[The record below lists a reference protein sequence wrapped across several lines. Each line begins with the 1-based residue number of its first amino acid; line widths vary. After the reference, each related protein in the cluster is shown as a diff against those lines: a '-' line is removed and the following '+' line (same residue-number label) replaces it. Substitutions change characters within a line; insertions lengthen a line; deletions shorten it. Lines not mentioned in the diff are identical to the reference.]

1 MQPDVQTL
9 VGERRRRLS
18 AVLALAAVTLWCVV
32 AAFFVGGGG
41 SDAVRT
47 VWIDV
52 ALVALDLL
60 AASAAVL
67 AARAEHLEHR
77 TRLGWRLVALAF
89 AFRATA
95 DGIWWWLEV
104 VQGRQPFPSLADVFY
119 VLFVPALLAALL
131 TFPVRRRSRGEQQ
144 RLWLDIAIVLV
155 GAFMVVWYLVLGPT
169 ARGADA
175 SVATL
180 LSIAYPIGDLV
191 LVFGLAALFVRGV
204 GSLARRPLYLLML
217 GVCSFVAADLG
228 FAAASLG
235 DGFATGSWPDF
246 AFLGASA
253 LVALAAAAQLRTGV
267 VPARPPR
274 AVRDTM
280 PLLANPLPYLGV
292 ALGYGLLVWV
302 GRNESPYGLGGL
314 LLSAVLITVLV
325 LARQITVT
333 RDNERL
339 ARRFEE
345 IAVTDALTGLA
356 NRRRLLEVAEQAV
369 AAADGDGSDV
379 ALVVID
385 VDRFKE
391 VNDTLGHL
399 AGDVVIRVVA
409 ARIRAAV
416 RPGDLPARYGGDEFV
431 VLMPGL
437 GGADALAVTRRLAEG
452 VCAEPVHTPAGPVRV
467 TLSIGVAHVA
477 GTPPA
482 DALNRV
488 EQLLT
493 RADNALYEVKRRG
506 RDGVHLA
513 SV

>member
-1 MQPDVQTL
+1 MQPEVRSTA
-9 VGERRRRLS
+9 GGRRRRLG
-18 AVLALAAVTLWCVV
+18 AVLALVAVVLWGVV
-32 AAFFVGGGG
+32 AVFFVSGGGD
-41 SDAVRT
+41 DAVRT

-52 ALVALDLL
+52 AMVVLDLL
-60 AASAAVL
+60 AALTAVL
-67 AARAEHLEHR
+67 AGRGEHLERR
-77 TRLGWRLVALAF
+77 TRRGWQLVALAF
-89 AFRATA
+89 SFRAAA

-104 VQGRQPFPSLADVFY
+104 VQGEQPFPSLADLFY

-144 RLWLDIAIVLV
+144 RLWLDIAIVLI

-169 ARGADA
+169 AQGADA
-175 SVATL
+175 SIATL
-180 LSIAYPIGDLV
+180 LSITYPIGDLV
-191 LVFGLAALFVRGV
+191 LVFGLAALFVRGI
-204 GSLARRPLYLLML
+204 GSLVRLPLYLLMF

-246 AFLGASA
+246 AFLGAPA
-253 LVALAAAAQLRTGV
+253 LVALAAAAQLRPRTAVAAGTPRV
-267 VPARPPR
+267 VRT
-274 AVRDTM
+274 TM

-356 NRRRLLEVAEQAV
+356 NRRRLLEAAEHAV
-369 AAADGDGSDV
+369 ATADGHEV

-385 VDRFKE
+385 VDHFKE

-399 AGDVVIRVVA
+399 AGDVVIRAVA
-409 ARIRAAV
+409 DRIQAAV
-416 RPGDLPARYGGDEFV
+416 RPGDLAARYGGDEFV

-437 GGADALAVTRRLAEG
+437 GGDDAMAVTRRLAAA
-452 VCAEPVHTPAGPVRV
+452 VRSEPVHTPAGPVHV

-477 GTPPA
+477 GTPAA
-482 DALNRV
+482 DAPGRV

-493 RADNALYEVKRRG
+493 RADKALYEVKRRG

-513 SV
+513 TA

>member
-1 MQPDVQTL
+1 VQPDARTTT
-9 VGERRRRLS
+9 GGRRRRLG
-18 AVLALAAVTLWCVV
+18 AAFALAAVVLWCVV
-32 AAFFVGGGG
+32 AGFFISGGG
-41 SDAVRT
+41 SEAVRT

-52 ALVALDLL
+52 ALVVLDLL
-60 AASAAVL
+60 AALTAVL
-67 AARAEHLEHR
+67 AGRAEHLERR
-77 TRLGWRLVALAF
+77 TRVGWQLVGLAF
-89 AFRATA
+89 AFRAVA
-95 DGIWWWLEV
+95 DGIWWWLEA
-104 VQGRQPFPSLADVFY
+104 VQGEQPFPSLADLFY
-119 VLFVPALLAALL
+119 VLFVPTLLAALL
-131 TFPVRRRSRGEQQ
+131 TFPVRRRTRGEQQ

-169 ARGADA
+169 AQMADA
-175 SVATL
+175 SLATL
-180 LSIAYPIGDLV
+180 LSITYPIGDLV
-191 LVFGLAALFVRGV
+191 LMFGLAALFVRGV
-204 GSLARRPLYLLML
+204 GSLVRGPLYLLML

-235 DGFATGSWPDF
+235 DGYATGSWPDF

-253 LVALAAAAQLRTGV
+253 LVALAAAAQLRSRSAGARAAV
-267 VPARPPR
+267 V
-274 AVRDTM
+274 VRDGMT
-280 PLLANPLPYLGV
+280 LLANPLPYLGV

-302 GRNESPYGLGGL
+302 GRDESPYGLGGL
-314 LLSAVLITVLV
+314 LLSAVLITLLV
-325 LARQITVT
+325 LARQITET

-356 NRRRLLEVAEQAV
+356 NRRRLLEAAEQAV
-369 AAADGDGSDV
+369 TAADGDEI

-399 AGDVVIRVVA
+399 AGDVVIRAVA
-409 ARIRAAV
+409 DRIRAAV
-416 RPGDLPARYGGDEFV
+416 RPDDLAARYGGDEFV

-437 GGADALAVTRRLAEG
+437 GGVDALAVTRRLAAA
-452 VCAEPVHTPAGPVRV
+452 VCADPVHTPAGPVHV

-477 GTPPA
+477 GTPA
-482 DALNRV
+482 VDAVARV

-513 SV
+513 TA